1 MHFKMIKVPKG
12 KLVDVGQQV
21 TLMKLQ
27 LEQLRQMQMLS
38 MERHFDF
45 ANNCRTILSIVRE
58 RQKETVLEQLIAID
72 SVVQSIQTDALCLTA
87 ITY

>member
-1 MHFKMIKVPKG
+1 MIKVPKG
-12 KLVDVGQQV
+12 KLIDVGQQV

-45 ANNCRTILSIVRE
+45 ANNCATILSIVRE
-58 RQKETVLEQLIAID
+58 R
-72 SVVQSIQTDALCLTA
+72 
-87 ITY
+87 